1 MTVDSGLWTVALGQA
16 PARYATYMNHPS
28 VRPYFL
34 TAVIVFVLVV
44 TYWIFKPFLIA
55 LSMAAIAAVLLR
67 PVFRRILRVIPE
79 WHGTAATLAL
89 IIGVIVILVP
99 LTFISLELFSQTKNV
114 YSSVSG
120 PGALTHLQRLADSTA
135 QFLDTKVPGSGD
147 RVRALPE
154 DIRAYSSQV
163 FGIVL
168 SHAAG
173 AFTQALDLFLKFF
186 IFFLALFFFL
196 KEGARTHAAILR
208 LSPLTNE
215 ETTTILSRL
224 AITVNSV
231 VKGSL
236 FVGVVQG
243 ILACIGF
250 TIFGLPNSLL
260 WGTMTGFAAFVPGI
274 GTSLVL
280 IPSIAYL
287 FIVGHTL
294 PAIGLLLWSMFAI
307 GLVDNFLN
315 PKIIGN
321 RMSIHPLIILL
332 SVLGGLVFY
341 GPSGVF
347 LGPLTVSL
355 LVSLLSIYAPTNTKG
370 EV

>member
-1 MTVDSGLWTVALGQA
+1 MPWTVV
-16 PARYATYMNHPS
+16 PDVSNTRYARHMNHSS

-34 TAVIVFVLVV
+34 TAIILLVLVV

-55 LSMAAIAAVLLR
+55 LSLAAVFAVILR
-67 PVFRRILRVIPE
+67 PVYRRILRMMPK
-79 WHGTAATLAL
+79 WRGSAAILAL
-89 IIGVIVILVP
+89 LVGVICILVP
-99 LTFISLELFSQTKNV
+99 LSFIGFELFSQTKSV

-120 PGALTHLQRLADSTA
+120 PGALVHLQHLADSAA
-135 QFLDTKVPGSGD
+135 QHLDPIAPSAAA
-147 RVRALPE
+147 RARALPE
-154 DIRAYSSQV
+154 DIRGYSSQI
-163 FGIVL
+163 FSLVL
-168 SHAAG
+168 ANAAG
-173 AFTQALDLFLKFF
+173 AFTQVLDVLLKFF

-196 KEGARTHAAILR
+196 KENVKTHEAVLR
-208 LSPLTNE
+208 LSPLTDE
-215 ETTTILSRL
+215 ETDAILSKL
-224 AITVNSV
+224 ALTVNSV

-236 FVGVVQG
+236 FVGVIQG

-250 TIFGLPNSLL
+250 TVFGLPNSIL

-341 GPSGVF
+341 GPAGVF

-355 LVSLLSIYAPTNTKG
+355 LVSLLSIYAPDDTKK
-370 EV
+370 VS

>member
-1 MTVDSGLWTVALGQA
+1 
-16 PARYATYMNHPS
+16 MNHSS

-34 TAVIVFVLVV
+34 TVIILLVLVV
-44 TYWIFKPFLIA
+44 TYWVFKPFLIA
-55 LSMAAIAAVLLR
+55 LSLAAISSVILR
-67 PVFRRILRVIPE
+67 PVYRRILRVMPE

-89 IIGVIVILVP
+89 IVGVIVIMVP
-99 LTFISLELFSQTKNV
+99 LSFISFELFSQTKSV

-120 PGALTHLQRLADSTA
+120 PGALVHLQHLADSTA
-135 QFLDTKVPGSGD
+135 HYLDAKVPGSGA
-147 RVRALPE
+147 RIRALPE
-154 DIRAYSSQV
+154 DIRGYSSQV
-163 FGIVL
+163 FSIVI

-173 AFTQALDLFLKFF
+173 AFTQVLDLFLKLF

-196 KEGARTHAAILR
+196 KEGAHTHTAILR
-208 LSPLTNE
+208 LSPLTDE
-215 ETTTILSRL
+215 ETDTILSRL

-236 FVGVVQG
+236 FVGVIQG
-243 ILACIGF
+243 ILACVGF

-294 PAIGLLLWSMFAI
+294 PALGLLLWSMFAI

-315 PKIIGN
+315 PRIIGN

-341 GPSGVF
+341 GPAGVF

-355 LVSLLSIYAPTNTKG
+355 LVSLLSIYAPPDTKSNS
-370 EV
+370 VDSLQV